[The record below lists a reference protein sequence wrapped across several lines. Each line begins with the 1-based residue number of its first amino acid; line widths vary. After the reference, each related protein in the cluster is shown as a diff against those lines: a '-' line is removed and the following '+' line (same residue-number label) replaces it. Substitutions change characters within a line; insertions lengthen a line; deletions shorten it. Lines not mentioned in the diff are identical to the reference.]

1 MRMSRVLLAGF
12 FVVVLGLCLTAP
24 AFAQGVGAIGGTV
37 TDSSGAVLP
46 GVNLSLSSA
55 QGGTLGGSQ
64 ETISDARGQYQF
76 LRLVPGTYIVKAQLA
91 GFRTVEQ
98 RGIVVNADATARAD
112 VQMPIGQLEEGVV
125 VSGEAPLLDTTSA
138 LKQTVLSQEILQTL
152 PNRIDVWS
160 ITRVIPS
167 VVASKVDVGGSESFQ
182 QSGIQVHGTNNENG
196 YYIDGMNVSSTQS
209 NGSIATFYLD
219 PYAFEEANFRSGNG
233 PAEASTGGLV
243 FNMITRTGTNQL
255 HGGSSFAA
263 TNHSLGFDN
272 VGEDLRKQL
281 LRNVPASV
289 LAARPDLKPTA
300 DIRYLFDYGGWL
312 AGPIKENKLW
322 FSTSFHHS
330 QILQYLVGSYNPDGT
345 SVPDDN
351 MLWNLSAK
359 VSWQASQKSQLS
371 YFYILQFKKNGHRA
385 STTQFVETGATVR
398 NTKYPQLNQVKWTSA
413 RSAKMVYDVSGSLN
427 RVDDYQPWPKE
438 GDSANCKA
446 SDSRFGCFNGLI
458 AGQDQ
463 VTNTLLRILPTYR
476 DLPNTRIF
484 FQGSASYFTS
494 SHDVKMGYQ
503 FDYAWNE
510 VINFS
515 SSGLRANY
523 RAGVPDSV
531 NTYNTPTDA
540 IPENIQQG
548 LYIQDKWR
556 PSRKLTFNGGLRLDT
571 DLGWQR
577 ASCQPK
583 TPYVD
588 ERCFPKM
595 SGVPDWKVLNP
606 RFSGVYD
613 LAGDGRTAIKF
624 TANRYIVPVGSAV
637 LDRINPISVA
647 NDSRVWTKCAEGQ
660 TTGCDLNNDLLPQL
674 NELGASSGFNFGFQ
688 DRYLPGYKWPWAKE
702 YTAEIQRQLPR
713 NMVVT
718 AGYTRRE
725 KRGNLGSRNLLVPES
740 SYIPLTVTE
749 VNSGKTVTVYNQAP
763 ALRGL
768 RDVVWTNEPAL
779 DSNYDGGDITLDKRM
794 SNGWMMTGGIS
805 IGKTVGYNG
814 LGGSCATSNSA
825 TQCATDLNNP
835 NAKEF
840 SRGIFGNDTPF
851 SFRLSGIYD
860 LPLGISMSGTFQ
872 HQKGFPETTTVSIGN
887 NTVALT
893 QGATTITVEPR
904 GTTRLPDLNQLDMS
918 FKKILRAGGKTFQP
932 RLDIYN
938 LLNSATIIN
947 RTTTLG
953 SSYGAVNG
961 IQRGA
966 LIKLGM
972 NVDF

>member
-1 MRMSRVLLAGF
+1 MMMRSRIPAGIALVLAF
-12 FVVVLGLCLTAP
+12 WFCSAP
-24 AFAQGVGAIGGTV
+24 PVAAQGVGALGGTV
-37 TDSSGAVLP
+37 SDTSGAVLP
-46 GVNLSLSSA
+46 GVNLTLSSA
-55 QGGTLGGSQ
+55 QGGTVGGNQ
-64 ETISDARGQYQF
+64 ETTSDSRGAYQF
-76 LRLVPGTYIVKAQLA
+76 LRLVPGTYIVKAQLS

-112 VQMPIGQLEEGVV
+112 LQLPIGQLEEGIV

-182 QSGIQVHGTNNENG
+182 QSGITVHGTNNENG

-209 NGSIATFYLD
+209 SGSIATFYLD
-219 PYAFEEANFRSGNG
+219 PYAFEEANFRSGSG

-255 HGGSSFAA
+255 HGGSNAAA
-263 TNHSLGFDN
+263 TNHHLASDN
-272 VGEDLRKQL
+272 VGPALRAQL

-359 VSWQASQKSQLS
+359 VAWQTTQKSQLS
-371 YFYILQFKKNGHRA
+371 YFYILQFIKNGHRA
-385 STTQFVETGATVR
+385 STTQFVETGATVL

-413 RSAKMVYDVSGSLN
+413 RSAKMVWDVSGSLN
-427 RVDDYQPWPKE
+427 RVDDYQPWPSE
-438 GDSANCKA
+438 GDSPNCKSA
-446 SDSRFGCFNGLI
+446 DSRFGCFNGLI

-463 VTNTLLRILPTYR
+463 VTNTLLRVLPTYR
-476 DLPNTRIF
+476 DLPNTRVF
-484 FQGSASYFTS
+484 VQGSTSYFTQA
-494 SHDVKMGYQ
+494 HDIKAGYQ

-523 RAGVPDSV
+523 RSGVPDSV

-548 LYIQDKWR
+548 LYVQDKWR
-556 PSRKLTFNGGLRLDT
+556 PSRKITINGGLRLDT
-571 DLGWQR
+571 NYGWQR
-577 ASCQPK
+577 ASCQEK

-588 ERCFPKM
+588 ARCFDEMK
-595 SGVPDWKVLNP
+595 GIPDWKVVNP
-606 RFSGVYD
+606 RVSAVYD

-624 TANRYIVPVGSAV
+624 SANRYIVPVGSAV

-647 NDSRVWTKCAEGQ
+647 NDSRPWTKCAAGQ
-660 TTGCDLNNDLLPQL
+660 TTGCDLNNDLLPQI
-674 NELGASSGFNFGFQ
+674 NELGPSAGFNFGFT

-702 YTAEIQRQLPR
+702 YTLEVQRQLPG

-718 AGYTRRE
+718 TGFTRRE
-725 KRGNLGSRNLLVPES
+725 KRGNFGSRNLLVPENT
-740 SYIPLTVTE
+740 YIPLNVVE
-749 VNSGKTVTVYNQAP
+749 ANSGKAVTIYNQAP

-768 RDVVWTNEPAL
+768 RDVVWTNDSTL
-779 DSNYDGGDITLDKRM
+779 DSNYNGADITLDKRM
-794 SNGWMMTGGIS
+794 SHGWMMTGGVS
-805 IGKTVGYNG
+805 LGKSTGYNG
-814 LGGSCATSNSA
+814 LGGTCATSNGC
-825 TQCATDLNNP
+825 TTDLNNP
-835 NAKEF
+835 NAKAY
-840 SRGIFGNDTPF
+840 SYGIYGNDVPY
-851 SFRLSGIYD
+851 SYRVSGIKD
-860 LPLGISMSGTFQ
+860 LPFGIAASGTFQ
-872 HQKGFPETTTVSIGN
+872 YQKGFPETTTVSVGN

-893 QGATTITVEPR
+893 QGTTTITTEPR
-904 GTTRLPDLNQLDMS
+904 GTTRLPNLSQLDMS
-918 FKKILRAGGKTFQP
+918 FKKSVRMGTKRLEP
-932 RLDIYN
+932 RLDLYN

-947 RTTTLG
+947 RSTVLG

-961 IQRGA
+961 IQRGR
-966 LIKLGM
+966 LIKLGL